1 MGKGFLFDDVRISTP
16 LIVSTSGSDTPASSQ
31 TPTADGSAASVP
43 LKIRSAKLDRS
54 KGKVTL
60 QLYCPKE
67 AGLCAGTATIRADK
81 QNVAI
86 KGFDQNGGSKFPLTI
101 TVPSDDR
108 ARVRRASKVQA
119 LVLSRDAVGIA
130 TRLTRSFTR

>member
-1 MGKGFLFDDVRISTP
+1 
-16 LIVSTSGSDTPASSQ
+16 
-31 TPTADGSAASVP
+31 
-43 LKIRSAKLDRS
+43 
-54 KGKVTL
+54 
-60 QLYCPKE
+60 LYCPKE

-86 KGFDQNGGSKFPLTI
+86 KGFDQNGGAKFPLSI

-108 ARVRRASKVQA
+108 GRVRRASKVQA

-130 TRLTRSFTR
+130 TRLTRAFTR